1 MQLRTM
7 FYTLWLSSWLYG
19 SYVIWKYFYGL
30 RIVHFVGLLIDFCLK
45 IWWNEITFYETG
57 WSSWLC
63 IYANHLFHNAMKCLA
78 QALISVVYLRLT
90 AKLHFMGSNKKP
102 KQRLRCGNYNY
113 QLFTVKCRRFI
124 DEGREE

>member
-1 MQLRTM
+1 MRQDDPVD
-7 FYTLWLSSWLYG
+7 SA
-19 SYVIWKYFYGL
+19 
-30 RIVHFVGLLIDFCLK
+30 
-45 IWWNEITFYETG
+45 
-57 WSSWLC
+57 
-63 IYANHLFHNAMKCLA
+63 YANHLFHNSMKCLA

-124 DEGREE
+124 DEGREEKKISSGNKTGKCRLICLYCRMHS